1 MNKWRII
8 GLGLLVFIL
17 TGVTAC
23 NPLGEGEEVQLQVKV
38 IRSDLNI
45 YVSGSGNIEASEEAK
60 ITFGTSGRLAA
71 INVEK
76 GDIVVR

>member
-23 NPLGEGEEVQLQVKV
+23 NPLGEGEEVRAQHQ
-38 IRSDLNI
+38 R
-45 YVSGSGNIEASEEAK
+45 
-60 ITFGTSGRLAA
+60 RLRYPSLGLC
-71 INVEK
+71 I
-76 GDIVVR
+76 